1 MGFMTRKKKLRK
13 KSPTKIC
20 ATVKTVSITVSLTS
34 SCPNIVSQ
42 HNLRICSF
50 SFKVFM
56 YLFSASGQ
64 LSKIDTM
71 AKDAS
76 SPGDDNEL
84 KEDLTTNRLQIFFVH
99 ARSSRGI
106 RPKSNKKF
114 HCNRTFFYWTRFRYM
129 TLLSFIV
136 LHYQFG

>member
-1 MGFMTRKKKLRK
+1 
-13 KSPTKIC
+13 
-20 ATVKTVSITVSLTS
+20 
-34 SCPNIVSQ
+34 
-42 HNLRICSF
+42 
-50 SFKVFM
+50 M